1 MRTLAE
7 ARKKTN
13 MFEEKNGSFG
23 SDVVMFCLSIKK
35 LMIFQVQKT
44 LRFFVSGT
52 NWRSYKK
59 KCKDAPDLCCC
70 FDLYLDVGEG
80 E

>member
-1 MRTLAE
+1 
-7 ARKKTN
+7 

-35 LMIFQVQKT
+35 LMIFQVQKP

-59 KCKDAPDLCCC
+59 NAKVLRICVVVLIFIWMLGRGSKIRYQRKE
-70 FDLYLDVGEG
+70 F
-80 E
+80 